1 LPSQVTG
8 EEWATIRNIMDARL
22 LQSAKA
28 QHNQDASQMSPEQI
42 SAWQE
47 MVEAVESDG

>member
-1 LPSQVTG
+1 MNEDWDTVRGIL
-8 EEWATIRNIMDARL
+8 EFRL
-22 LQSAKA
+22 LNSAKA

-42 SAWQE
+42 AIWQE